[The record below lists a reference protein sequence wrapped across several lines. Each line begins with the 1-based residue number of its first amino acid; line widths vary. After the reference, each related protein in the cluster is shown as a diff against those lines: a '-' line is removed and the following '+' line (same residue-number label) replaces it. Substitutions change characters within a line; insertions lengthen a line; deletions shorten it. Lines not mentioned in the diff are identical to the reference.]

1 MVQAV
6 VPPDWGA
13 VVADEPDVAGLVDG
27 LLPVDLELPQAARV
41 SVATSRTNQK
51 PSPILLIRSP
61 FHLVFHSVNAVVDG
75 ATLAHIYDRRTPNG
89 FGNAPTSL

>member
-6 VPPDWGA
+6 VLPDGGA
-13 VVADEPDVAGLVDG
+13 VVADEPDVAGPVAG
-27 LLPVDLELPQAARV
+27 LLPVDFELPQAVRV

-61 FHLVFHSVNAVVDG
+61 FPF
-75 ATLAHIYDRRTPNG
+75 R
-89 FGNAPTSL
+89 